1 MIFYS
6 QGSRDTTTLVFNK
19 TLLLYFVTIT
29 VLVAFLKNMW
39 VWMHLSYWWWLSQ
52 SDISVM
58 GSVRSSLP
66 IISSSTLQ
74 ILCSVLCS
82 MQCRLVSVCIAGAAP
97 QTIAIIFIWY
107 NHFFFL
113 FLGLINIYTHLQ
125 KIKTCS
131 QFQYLSQL
139 ELLVSL
145 SISSVNNKPSKICKS
160 WFYLFLV
167 NEWLFF
173 FLCLCLTFKHAGSV
187 L

>member
-1 MIFYS
+1 MFLDIAKAAWDLLISQPRFLRKHETTLWHAGVILFYS

-113 FLGLINIYTHLQ
+113 FLGLINIYTHLYR
-125 KIKTCS
+125 KLKPVLNFST
-131 QFQYLSQL
+131 
-139 ELLVSL
+139 
-145 SISSVNNKPSKICKS
+145 SVNWSCS
-160 WFYLFLV
+160 WV
-167 NEWLFF
+167 
-173 FLCLCLTFKHAGSV
+173 CR
-187 L
+187 

>member
-1 MIFYS
+1 M
-6 QGSRDTTTLVFNK
+6 TTLVFNK

-29 VLVAFLKNMW
+29 VLVAFLKNIW

-66 IISSSTLQ
+66 IISSSKLQ
-74 ILCSVLCS
+74 ISCSALCS

-107 NHFFFL
+107 NDFFFL
-113 FLGLINIYTHLQ
+113 FLGLINIYTHLYR
-125 KIKTCS
+125 KLKPVLK
-131 QFQYLSQL
+131 FQYL

-145 SISSVNNKPSKICKS
+145 SISSVNNKPSKICKT

-173 FLCLCLTFKHAGSV
+173 FLFLVFNI
-187 L
+187 